1 MTDAPSLAELAALIA
16 DPSRAAILLTL
27 MDGRALTASELA
39 SAAGVGLPTTS
50 THLGRLM
57 GAGLVAGERQG
68 RHRYH
73 RLAGPEVAEAI
84 EALLALCAPS
94 GSAPVRTGP
103 RDVAMREARVCYDH
117 LAGVRGVAL
126 LDALR
131 QRGFIRGDEQPELT
145 VAGRAAFAALG
156 VEVSALGKGRRPLCR
171 GCLDWS
177 ERRTHLGG
185 ALGAAILTLML
196 ERGWARRQEGR
207 TLEITASG
215 ERALAETFGMAA

>member
-39 SAAGVGLPTTS
+39 SAAGVGLPTAS
-50 THLGRLM
+50 THLGRLVE
-57 GAGLVAGERQG
+57 AGLVAGEKQG

-84 EALLALCAPS
+84 EALLALCAPA
-94 GSAPVRTGP
+94 GPAAVRTGP
-103 RDVAMREARVCYDH
+103 HDAAMREARVCYDH
-117 LAGVRGVAL
+117 LAGVKGVAL

-131 QRGFIRGDEQPELT
+131 RRGFIQGEDRPELT
-145 VAGRAAFAALG
+145 DAGRAAFQALG
-156 VEVSALGKGRRPLCR
+156 VELSALAKGRRPLCR

-185 ALGAAILTLML
+185 ALGAAILSLML
-196 ERGWARRQEGR
+196 ERGWARRLEGR
-207 TLEITASG
+207 ALEITPSG
-215 ERALAETFGMAA
+215 ERAMAETFGVAA